1 MDDVTRSQADN
12 DSTDILDAKQ
22 AAKFLNLHEE
32 TLRRLARERKIPSYK
47 VGGSWRFSKRML
59 YRWAETQQVNR
70 AKKVALVIDDD
81 ASIREF
87 VSTTLDAGGYATLT
101 AANGTI
107 ALNLMR
113 HQLPD
118 IVLLDLK
125 LPDMDGPT
133 TLKMIRE
140 VYGAVP
146 VIVITGFP
154 DSQLMAEA
162 LRYSPF
168 MLLSKPFFPSQ
179 LLQSIQMAIGS
190 SAEADETEES
200 VQVEHE

>member
-1 MDDVTRSQADN
+1 MDDAMRSKAEN
-12 DSTDILDAKQ
+12 EILDILDARQ

-47 VGGSWRFSKRML
+47 IGGSWRFSKRML
-59 YRWAETQQVNR
+59 YRWAETQQVMR
-70 AKKVALVIDDD
+70 TKKVALVIDDE

-87 VSTTLDAGGYATLT
+87 VSVTLEAGGYSTLT

-113 HQLPD
+113 HRVPD
-118 IVLLDLK
+118 IVLLDLR
-125 LPDMDGPT
+125 LPEMDGPT

-140 VYGAVP
+140 VYGAIP

-179 LLQSIQMAIGS
+179 LLQSVQMALGGS
-190 SAEADETEES
+190 TESNDVEALA
-200 VQVEHE
+200 